1 MKTIVRFGN
10 FYFWSPALCLAPS
23 PDPVPVP
30 RFRPPALAP
39 NLYLPALEPNLD
51 LPAVAPNLC
60 LLAPSPNL
68 YLLALV
74 SNFLFTSSGQDFTT
88 TATVT
93 CTVLFHCKSCFS
105 KFVSLM
111 AKVSPNRE
119 AAAVK
124 EISGWLFLK

>member
-1 MKTIVRFGN
+1 MKTIVRFGYL
-10 FYFWSPALCLAPS
+10 YFWSPALFLAPS
-23 PDPVPVP
+23 PGPVP
-30 RFRPPALAP
+30 RSRPPALAP

-68 YLLALV
+68 YLLVLV

-88 TATVT
+88 TATVI
-93 CTVLFHCKSCFS
+93 CTVLFHWKSCFS

-119 AAAVK
+119 AAAAK